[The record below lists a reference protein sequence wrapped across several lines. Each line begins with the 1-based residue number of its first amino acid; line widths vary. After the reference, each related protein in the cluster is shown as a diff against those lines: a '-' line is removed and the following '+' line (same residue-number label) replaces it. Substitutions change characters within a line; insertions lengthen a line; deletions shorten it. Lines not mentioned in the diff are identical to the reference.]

1 MNVNSTQCEFEANL
15 PGWSRARDGI
25 AGEDAVKAAGER
37 YLLRW
42 IMRYVCLA
50 QVQARAVISARK
62 VALPKTCQ
70 ISFCLRFVAGCRT
83 TVSWRRK
90 VLHQV
95 WGGQGVE
102 KSRANFASR

>member
-1 MNVNSTQCEFEANL
+1 MNVDAKHFEYEASL
-15 PGWSRARDGI
+15 PGWSRARDFI
-25 AGEDAVKAAGER
+25 AGEEAVKAAGER

-50 QVQARAVISARK
+50 PVQARAAIFAGK
-62 VALPKTCQ
+62 VDLPDTCQ
-70 ISFCLRFVAGCRT
+70 ILFGPRFVAGCRT

-95 WGGQGVE
+95 GGGQGVE